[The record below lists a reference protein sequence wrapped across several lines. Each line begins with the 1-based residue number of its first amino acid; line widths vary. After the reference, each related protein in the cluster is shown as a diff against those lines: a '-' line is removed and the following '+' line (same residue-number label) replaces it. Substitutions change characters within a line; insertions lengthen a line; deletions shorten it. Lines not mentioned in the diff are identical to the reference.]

1 MQSHFTDENA
11 AALVDCAVELS
22 KTTPTDT
29 KGPVPVAICCM
40 VAQPDV
46 LAVPTVLRRMD
57 GAKAV
62 SVIFATHKA
71 FTVLAYKADSIKHA
85 NRIKNKLW
93 TEADFVL
100 LQSSVPQF
108 TPWDGGIMIMNK
120 DGELL
125 CSLAAAGR
133 TSEGDRRLMVLA
145 AHKMGY
151 RTNFDEQG
159 EPLSSESQNPFPQ
172 RHHRPKAEPNYT

>member
-1 MQSHFTDENA
+1 MKKPFTDEDA
-11 AALVDCAVELS
+11 AALVDCAAKLA
-22 KTTPTDT
+22 KTTSTDS
-29 KGPVPVAICCM
+29 KGPQPIAICCM

-46 LAVPTVLRRMD
+46 LAVPTALRRMD
-57 GAKAV
+57 EVKAV

-85 NRIKNKLW
+85 DRIKNKLW
-93 TEADFVL
+93 SEADMVL

-108 TPWDGGIMIMNK
+108 TPWDGGIMVMNK
-120 DGELL
+120 DGDLL

-133 TSEGDRRLMVLA
+133 TSEGDRRIVVLA

-151 RTNFDEQG
+151 RTNFDEKGNLLG
-159 EPLSSESQNPFPQ
+159 E
-172 RHHRPKAEPNYT
+172 

>member
-1 MQSHFTDENA
+1 MPNLEGLPYTKAMPKTFTDRDA
-11 AALVDCAVELS
+11 AALVDCAAELAL
-22 KTTPTDT
+22 TTATDE
-29 KGPVPVAICCM
+29 KGPQPVAICCM
-40 VAQPDV
+40 VAQPDI
-46 LAVPTVLRRMD
+46 LAVPTALRRMD

-85 NRIKNKLW
+85 NRIKDKLW
-93 TEADFVL
+93 SEADMVL

-108 TPWDGGIMIMNK
+108 TPWDGGIMVLDKN
-120 DGELL
+120 GELL
-125 CSLAAAGR
+125 CGLGCAGR

-151 RTNFDEQG
+151 KTNFDVKG
-159 EPLSSESQNPFPQ
+159 EPV
-172 RHHRPKAEPNYT
+172 

>member
-1 MQSHFTDENA
+1 MKKLFTDEDA
-11 AALVDCAVELS
+11 AALVDCAAKLAQI
-22 KTTPTDT
+22 TATDE
-29 KGPVPVAICCM
+29 KGPQPLAICCM

-46 LAVPTVLRRMD
+46 LAVPTALRRMD

-62 SVIFATHKA
+62 SVVFATHKA
-71 FTVLAYKADSIKHA
+71 FTVLAYKADSVKHA
-85 NRIKNKLW
+85 NRIKDKLW
-93 TEADFVL
+93 SEADMVL

-108 TPWDGGIMIMNK
+108 TPWDGGIMVMDK

-133 TSEGDRRLMVLA
+133 TSEGDRRMMVLA

-151 RTNFDEQG
+151 RTNFDEKG
-159 EPLSSESQNPFPQ
+159 EPL
-172 RHHRPKAEPNYT
+172 ALLA

>member
-1 MQSHFTDENA
+1 MKQVFTDEDA
-11 AALVDCAVELS
+11 AALVDCAAKIA
-22 KTTPTDT
+22 KTTATDE
-29 KGPVPVAICCM
+29 KGPQPVAICCM

-46 LAVPTVLRRMD
+46 LAVPTALRRMD

-85 NRIKNKLW
+85 GRIKNKLW
-93 TEADFVL
+93 SEVDMVL

-108 TPWDGGIMIMNK
+108 TPWDGGIMVMNSAG
-120 DGELL
+120 DLL

-133 TSEGDRRLMVLA
+133 TSEGDRRIMVLA

-151 RTNFDEQG
+151 RTNFDKHG
-159 EPLSSESQNPFPQ
+159 EPLA
-172 RHHRPKAEPNYT
+172 KA